1 MDQRQRELRRAAA
14 RDFLESLNH
23 LGNTF
28 GATSDDDPSLAD
40 ASAPPPI
47 TDSSHSSKTKLPKAQ
62 PPPRHPHPFED
73 DDERLRQLEE
83 AAADIDRF
91 LESLKRGET

>member
-28 GATSDDDPSLAD
+28 GTSADDDPALAD
-40 ASAPPPI
+40 PSDADP
-47 TDSSHSSKTKLPKAQ
+47 PKAQ
-62 PPPRHPHPFED
+62 KPPPHHPFAN
-73 DDERLRQLEE
+73 DDERFRQLEE

-91 LESLKRGET
+91 LESLKRREKQ